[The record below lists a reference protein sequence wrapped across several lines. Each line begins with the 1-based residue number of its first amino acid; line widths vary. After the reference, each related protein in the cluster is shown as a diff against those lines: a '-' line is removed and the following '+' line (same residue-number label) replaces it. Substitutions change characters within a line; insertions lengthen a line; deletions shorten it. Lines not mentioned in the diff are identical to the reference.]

1 MATQREIAARHSYA
15 RSLLERRIRV
25 TSAAT
30 MISTK
35 FSVSRSTAYEDLK
48 IAGDE
53 LDSSD
58 DGPAEDEPAIDQE
71 SILAQLSHA
80 LDKASA
86 VDDFKSASQLIKAI
100 DQVKRWNGYCQETAN
115 PFS

>member
-1 MATQREIAARHSYA
+1 M
-15 RSLLERRIRV
+15 V
-25 TSAAT
+25 
-30 MISTK
+30 STK

-53 LDSSD
+53 LDASD
-58 DGPAEDEPAIDQE
+58 DGPDSDEPAIDPE

-86 VDDFKSASQLIKAI
+86 VDDFKSASAV
-100 DQVKRWNGYCQETAN
+100 DQSNRPSEALERLQHRV
-115 PFS
+115 S

>member
-1 MATQREIAARHSYA
+1 
-15 RSLLERRIRV
+15 
-25 TSAAT
+25 

-58 DGPAEDEPAIDQE
+58 DGPAEDEPAIDQD

-80 LDKASA
+80 LDKDSA
-86 VDDFKSASQLIKAI
+86 VDDLKSSSQLIKAI
-100 DQVKRWNGYCQETAN
+100 DQVKRWNGYAQETAN

>member
-1 MATQREIAARHSYA
+1 
-15 RSLLERRIRV
+15 
-25 TSAAT
+25 

-35 FSVSRSTAYEDLK
+35 FSVSRSTAYDDLK
-48 IAGDE
+48 IAGEE
-53 LDSSD
+53 LDASD
-58 DGPAEDEPAIDQE
+58 DGPDADEPAICPD

-86 VDDFKSASQLIKAI
+86 VDDFKSTSQLIKAI
-100 DQVKRWNGYCQETAN
+100 DQVKRWNGYNQETAN

>member
-1 MATQREIAARHSYA
+1 
-15 RSLLERRIRV
+15 
-25 TSAAT
+25 

-48 IAGDE
+48 VASEE

-58 DGPAEDEPAIDQE
+58 DGPDSDEPAIDPE

-86 VDDFKSASQLIKAI
+86 VDDFKSTSQLIKAI

>member
-1 MATQREIAARHSYA
+1 
-15 RSLLERRIRV
+15 
-25 TSAAT
+25 

-58 DGPAEDEPAIDQE
+58 DGPAEDEPVIDPD

-80 LDKASA
+80 FDKASA
-86 VDDFKSASQLIKAI
+86 VDDFKSTSQLIKAI